1 MPIVT
6 ISRQYGSGGSVLAA
20 AVAEKLGWPLL
31 DNAFVDAVAEGAGV
45 SPEDVAAREERVPS
59 LTERLLTAIALGSP
73 EAMPT
78 LLEATLPLSE
88 ERLLT
93 VTTEVIEQAAAHG
106 PVVIVGRGSQAVLAR
121 REDALHVFCCAT
133 QRALIARAAERLG
146 TDPEHARRKVE
157 ETNNQRA
164 QYVRAHFGRD
174 WGAPENYHLCVN
186 TATLGLSAAT
196 DLVVAMVR
204 GRFPAG

>member
-20 AVAEKLGWPLL
+20 EVAKELGWPLL

-45 SPEDVAAREERVPS
+45 SPEDVALREERVPT
-59 LTERLLTAIALGSP
+59 LTERLLSAIALGSP

-78 LLEATLPLSE
+78 LLEATLPLTE
-88 ERLLT
+88 ERLLA
-93 VTTEVIEQAAAHG
+93 VTTEVIEQAASHG
-106 PVVIVGRGSQAVLAR
+106 PCVIVGRGSQAVLAR

-133 QRALIARAAERLG
+133 HEALIARAAERLG
-146 TDPEHARRKVE
+146 TDAEHARRKVN

-164 QYVRAHFGRD
+164 QYVRGHFGRD

-186 TATLGLSAAT
+186 TATLGIPAAVE
-196 DLVVAMVR
+196 LVVTMTR
-204 GRFPAG
+204 RRFPTG